1 MLPEQTSV
9 NFSCDKYLW
18 PQFAAY
24 HFFVF
29 ECYAVSFMQYDSF
42 GDFRLLSLAF
52 SVLLLIF
59 ELYKT
64 VFACLLKLEIS
75 TNWQNGQKVKQ
86 VSALS
91 DYTEI

>member
-1 MLPEQTSV
+1 M
-9 NFSCDKYLW
+9 
-18 PQFAAY
+18 
-24 HFFVF
+24 
-29 ECYAVSFMQYDSF
+29 SFTQYGSF

-59 ELYKT
+59 ELYKP
-64 VFACLLKLEIS
+64 VFACLLKLENG